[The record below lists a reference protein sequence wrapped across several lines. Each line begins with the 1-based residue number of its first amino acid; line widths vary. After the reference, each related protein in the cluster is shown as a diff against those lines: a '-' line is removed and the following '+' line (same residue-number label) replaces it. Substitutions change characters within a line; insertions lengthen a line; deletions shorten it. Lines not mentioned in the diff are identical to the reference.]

1 MQVSEIIIRLRQA
14 NRQWF
19 AKLSTAV
26 ISYGYTESKFDH
38 SLFVKGYPTTS
49 FTALSVYF
57 DDVISADNNL
67 HEIDRV
73 KEMLDSTFKIKDLGD
88 LKFFVG
94 FEIASSSKGIPLCQ
108 RKYIYFGIIKRRY
121 ANLPPHQCLT
131 GSREMVLLW
140 LILPLI
146 RD

>member
-1 MQVSEIIIRLRQA
+1 M
-14 NRQWF
+14 
-19 AKLSTAV
+19 
-26 ISYGYTESKFDH
+26 
-38 SLFVKGYPTTS
+38 KGYPTSS

-108 RKYIYFGIIKRRY
+108 RKYALELLKGRY